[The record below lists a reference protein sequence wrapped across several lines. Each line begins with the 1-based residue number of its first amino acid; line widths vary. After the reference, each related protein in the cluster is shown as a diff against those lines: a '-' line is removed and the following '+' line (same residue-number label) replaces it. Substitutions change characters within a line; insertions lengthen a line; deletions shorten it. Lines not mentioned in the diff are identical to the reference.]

1 MTDPFD
7 SDPPAALSPIARF
20 WLELRIAAG
29 FLTLLPVGPIAH
41 SPGQPQTPAAHD
53 TDDAGGGDEDDADVD
68 QPAIQAGWLS
78 GATALFP
85 LIGAGIG
92 FASALALLAS
102 FHIGLHPLACA
113 LIALA
118 VASILSGAL
127 HEDGLADFADGLG
140 GGATREQRLAAM
152 RDSRLGTF
160 AVLALIFAVL
170 LRAAMLS
177 GLFSPETAAFA
188 LIAAASVSRAT
199 LPALMHWL
207 PAAQGDGLAATAGT
221 PQPTQVAIAFV
232 IAFSFAL
239 VSVGFWACV
248 LAMLAAAA
256 AAAVVAWVAWAR
268 FRGKTGDVLGAAQV
282 LSEIAAIA
290 AIAAW
295 Q

>member
-7 SDPPAALSPIARF
+7 SDNRRTLSPISRL
-20 WLELRIAAG
+20 WLDLRIAVG
-29 FLTLLPVGPIAH
+29 FLTLLPVGRLAH
-41 SPGQPQTPAAHD
+41 PPVPRD
-53 TDDAGGGDEDDADVD
+53 GDEAL
-68 QPAIQAGWLS
+68 GWLS
-78 GATALFP
+78 GAAALFP

-92 FASALALLAS
+92 LAAALALLAS
-102 FHIGLHPLACA
+102 FHVGLHPLACA

-118 VASILSGAL
+118 VAAILSGAL

-140 GGATREQRLAAM
+140 GGTSREQRLAAM
-152 RDSRLGTF
+152 RDSRIGAF
-160 AVLALIFAVL
+160 GVLALVFAVL

-188 LIAAASVSRAT
+188 LVAAAAVSRAT

-207 PAAQGDGLAATAGT
+207 PPAQADGLAVSAGS
-221 PQPTQVAIAFV
+221 PQPAQLTLALLLAFAIA
-232 IAFSFAL
+232 L
-239 VSVGFWACV
+239 LSVGFWACV
-248 LAMLAAAA
+248 LTMLAAAA
-256 AAAVVAWVAWAR
+256 AAAVVAWLAWSR
-268 FRGKTGDVLGAAQV
+268 FGGKTGDVLGAAQV